1 MATFLSEYRKI
12 PRHILYVIAAEFC
25 VQLVNSSF
33 LAIQPLFMQNNGYTD
48 AQSAGYIAYR
58 FLGVL
63 ILALPLGFYIKGK
76 KIKNL
81 FYLSAIGVPLFA
93 LAIVYTTAHQS
104 GWLIY
109 VSQLLWGASFTF
121 IQIPILPF
129 IFRTSPKETHI
140 ASITLSYSTWSFA
153 SIAGGFIMSLLN
165 QYNHILFNEENM
177 LILMS
182 IMGLA
187 GIYFISRITIK
198 EELPEHTNTILNFR
212 DHDWGR
218 ISKALTPTL
227 LIAVGAGFTV
237 PFLNLF
243 FVNVHHMSTSGY
255 SLVYSL
261 SAILVA
267 YGAMA
272 VPFIKKRW
280 GYHIAVPFT
289 QGLSIVALVAMAT
302 TQWYSELNIAV
313 YIALIFFLL
322 RQPLMNMAGPMT
334 TDVVMGYVGPK
345 NREMVSAL
353 TMATWSGSWFISSR
367 IFQDLRERNYAY
379 VNIFLITAAL
389 YVVGVTWYYFLVRE
403 YNKMEKGISNKEQ
416 GVSNFEV

>member
-1 MATFLSEYRKI
+1 MLSLLSEYRKI
-12 PRHILYVIAAEFC
+12 PRHIFYVIVAEFF

-48 AQSAGYIAYR
+48 AQSAGYIGYR

-63 ILALPLGFYIKGK
+63 VLALPLGFYIRNK

-81 FYLSAIGVPLFA
+81 FYLAGLGVPLFA
-93 LAIVYTTAHQS
+93 MAIVYATAHHID
-104 GWLIY
+104 WMVY
-109 VSQLLWGASFTF
+109 TSQLLWGASFTF

-153 SIAGGFIMSLLN
+153 SICGGFLIALLN
-165 QYNHILFNEENM
+165 QYNNKLFDEEHL

-182 IMGLA
+182 AIGLT
-187 GIYFISRITIK
+187 GVFFIARMVVN
-198 EELPEHTNTILNFR
+198 EVVPEQAATKRNFA

-218 ISKALTPTL
+218 IAKALGPTF
-227 LIAVGAGFTV
+227 LIAIGAGFTI

-243 FVNVHHMSTSGY
+243 FVNVHNMSTSEY
-255 SLVYSL
+255 SFIYSI

-267 YGAMA
+267 FGSMS

-280 GYHIAVPFT
+280 GYHKAVPFT
-289 QGLSIVALVAMAT
+289 QSMAIVALVAMAT
-302 TQWYSELNIAV
+302 TQYYNHLGIAV
-313 YIALIFFLL
+313 YIAVIFFLL

-334 TDVVMGYVGPK
+334 TDVVLGYAGPK
-345 NREMVSAL
+345 NREMISAL
-353 TMATWSGSWFISSR
+353 TMATWSGSWFVSSR
-367 IFQDLRERNYAY
+367 IFEVLRERHFTY
-379 VNIFLITAAL
+379 VSIFLITASL
-389 YVVGVTWYYFLVRE
+389 YVVGVAWYYILV
-403 YNKMEKGISNKEQ
+403 KEHQ
-416 GVSNFEV
+416 RMKEI

>member
-1 MATFLSEYRKI
+1 MLSLLSEYRKI
-12 PRHILYVIAAEFC
+12 PRHIFYVIVAEFF

-48 AQSAGYIAYR
+48 AQSAGYIGYR

-63 ILALPLGFYIKGK
+63 VLALPLGFYIRNK

-81 FYLSAIGVPLFA
+81 FYLAGFGVPLFA
-93 LAIVYTTAHQS
+93 MAIVYATAYHIDWMVYS
-104 GWLIY
+104 
-109 VSQLLWGASFTF
+109 SQLLWGASFTF

-153 SIAGGFIMSLLN
+153 SICGGLLIGLLN
-165 QYNHILFNEENM
+165 HYDNKLFNEEYL

-182 IMGLA
+182 AIGLA
-187 GIYFISRITIK
+187 GIFFIARMVVK
-198 EELPEHTNTILNFR
+198 EELPEQTAAKLNFA

-218 ISKALTPTL
+218 IAKVLGPTF
-227 LIAVGAGFTV
+227 LIAIGAGFTI

-243 FVNVHHMSTSGY
+243 FVNVHNMTTSEY
-255 SLVYSL
+255 SFIYSL

-267 YGAMA
+267 FGSMS

-280 GYHIAVPFT
+280 GYHKAVPFT
-289 QGLSIVALVAMAT
+289 QSMAIVALVAMST
-302 TQWYSELNIAV
+302 TQYYNHLGIAV
-313 YIALIFFLL
+313 YIAVIFFLL

-334 TDVVMGYVGPK
+334 TDVVMGYAGPK

-353 TMATWSGSWFISSR
+353 TMAIWSGSWFVSSR
-367 IFQDLRERNYAY
+367 IFEVLRELNFTY
-379 VNIFLITAAL
+379 VSIFLITASL
-389 YVVGVTWYYFLVRE
+389 YVVGVAWYYILV
-403 YNKMEKGISNKEQ
+403 KEHQ
-416 GVSNFEV
+416 RMKEI